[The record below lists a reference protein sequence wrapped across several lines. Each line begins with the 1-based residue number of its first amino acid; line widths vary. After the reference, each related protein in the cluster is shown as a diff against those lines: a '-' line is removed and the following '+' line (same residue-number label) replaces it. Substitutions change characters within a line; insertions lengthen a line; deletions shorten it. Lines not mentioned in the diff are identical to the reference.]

1 MKATL
6 LTLIALIVPLSLA
19 LRAANVGEETRYND
33 VVYLDEAKA
42 KPFPLKTIRRVDF
55 TDTRDAS
62 TVLAKLA
69 KGATVWVFGFGPGRD
84 YVEATT
90 PKGKARGWVDED
102 ALEPA
107 SEEVR
112 SGIETRVLTAHRQKA
127 LIARHAIEIGMT
139 RNQVQ
144 ASLGKP
150 DESTRTED
158 GEQVDEQW
166 IYRTF
171 QTAPQKD
178 TYTVDGATYERV
190 HYKKVQTSGK
200 TVTLRNDQVVE
211 IKEESKLPG
220 ASGSS
225 ITQGY

>member
-6 LTLIALIVPLSLA
+6 LPLIALTIPLSLTV
-19 LRAANVGEETRYND
+19 RAADVGEETRYDD

-55 TDTRDAS
+55 TDGREQS
-62 TVLAKLA
+62 TLLAKLD
-69 KGATVWVFGFGPGRD
+69 KGATVWILGFGPGRD

-90 PKGKARGWVDED
+90 PKGKARGWVEED

-107 SEEVR
+107 PEEVR
-112 SGIETRVLTAHRQKA
+112 SGIVTRVTTAHRQKA
-127 LIARHAIEIGMT
+127 LIARHEIEVGMT

-144 ASLGKP
+144 ASLGTP

-158 GEQVDEQW
+158 GEQVEETW

-171 QTAPQKD
+171 KTVPQKD
-178 TYTVDGATYERV
+178 TYTIDGAMYERV
-190 HYKKVQTSGK
+190 HYKKMQTGGR
-200 TVTLRNDQVVE
+200 TVTLRNDQVVD
-211 IKEESKLPG
+211 IKEESKLPEG
-220 ASGSS
+220 SGSS
-225 ITQGY
+225 IPHGD